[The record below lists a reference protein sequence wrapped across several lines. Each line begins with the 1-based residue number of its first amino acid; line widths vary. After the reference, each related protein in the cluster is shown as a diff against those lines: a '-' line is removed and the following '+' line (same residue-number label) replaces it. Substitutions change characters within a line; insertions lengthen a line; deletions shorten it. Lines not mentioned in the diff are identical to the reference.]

1 MRHVITRLSDEGLV
15 VEVFDL
21 EGEPLFDPMTHE
33 PTQAMKDITA
43 LFATVFQLVTNKIA
57 INGHVSSRPFVAR
70 DTRIWDTSTMRAQIV
85 RGLLETGGLPAERIH
100 RLTGYADRQ
109 LVATNPLAARN
120 NRLEFILIRSDR

>member
-1 MRHVITRLSDEGLV
+1 M
-15 VEVFDL
+15 
-21 EGEPLFDPMTHE
+21 
-33 PTQAMKDITA
+33 
-43 LFATVFQLVTNKIA
+43 
-57 INGHVSSRPFVAR
+57 AR